1 MTSHGQD
8 YVASTHFS
16 GILWP
21 LLPVLKATPLLSSP
35 TFFSVPQPICPPSS
49 VPIASWSYLL
59 SFLPVFPSP
68 QSSLLPFLPSSWSH
82 LSPLPLGPTSHLSH
96 LLLFLPSTVLPVPP
110 PSAPLGARLFAA
122 FALAGPLCLEIL
134 VPFFTWP
141 LQGILQI
148 SASGGPQRPIF
159 SPRSTGRPL
168 LPQSIVDFPFVVSS
182 PFEIL

>member
-1 MTSHGQD
+1 MWHPLTSPG
-8 YVASTHFS
+8 SS
-16 GILWP
+16 GPSSLCLRRP
-21 LLPVLKATPLLSSP
+21 PFCPVPLSSRSHSLSVLLLLFLLLHGP
-35 TFFSVPQPICPPSS
+35 TSFH
-49 VPIASWSYLL
+49 SY
-59 SFLPVFPSP
+59 P
-68 QSSLLPFLPSSWSH
+68 SSLLPSPPFFRSYLPRGHTCLPFLSA
-82 LSPLPLGPTSHLSH
+82 LPLTCPIFFCSYLQRSCLSH
-96 LLLFLPSTVLPVPP
+96 LLLLPWVPGSLLPLHLLV
-110 PSAPLGARLFAA
+110 PSAWN
-122 FALAGPLCLEIL
+122 IL